1 MDTAADSERLE
12 LLEHGSIELIG
23 RLAEAS
29 NTALLVTVSGNGRS
43 TRAVYKPVRG
53 EQPLWD
59 YPDGTLAGR
68 ERAAYLVSQMGGWDC
83 VPPTVLREG
92 PLGPGSLQWWVDWDT
107 AEDWAVV
114 DVVAPADV
122 PDGWL
127 PVLDGRDEL
136 GRPVLVVHQAGT
148 DVADVALFDAVINNS
163 DRKGSHLAR
172 VDGHLW
178 GFDHGVSLSVE
189 PKLRTVL
196 WGWAGTRL
204 APAQLERVA
213 QVGSALTGS
222 RSTGLES
229 LLTVAEIE
237 ALAARCVTLGD
248 AGRFPA
254 PSLDWPAVPW
264 PPL

>member
-1 MDTAADSERLE
+1 MGTAADPERLE
-12 LLEHGSIELIG
+12 LLEHGDIELVG

-43 TRAVYKPVRG
+43 ARAVYKPVRG
-53 EQPLWD
+53 ERPLWD

-68 ERAAYLVSQMGGWDC
+68 ERAAYLVSELGGWGC
-83 VPPTVLREG
+83 VPPTVLRDG

-107 AEDWAVV
+107 SDDWPVV
-114 DVVAPADV
+114 DIVSPAEI
-122 PDGWL
+122 PEGWL
-127 PVLDGRDEL
+127 PVLDGQDER
-136 GRPVLVVHQAGT
+136 GRSVLVVHEASP
-148 DVADVALFDAVINNS
+148 DVAAVAVFDAVINNS

-172 VDGHLW
+172 VEGHLW
-178 GFDHGVSLSVE
+178 GFDHGVSLSTD

-196 WGWAGTRL
+196 WGWAGTLLPPDQRECI
-204 APAQLERVA
+204 ARVA
-213 QVGSALTGS
+213 TALSDGSA
-222 RSTGLES
+222 TGLES
-229 LLTVAEIE
+229 LLTGAEIE
-237 ALAARCVTLGD
+237 ALGARCVTLMD